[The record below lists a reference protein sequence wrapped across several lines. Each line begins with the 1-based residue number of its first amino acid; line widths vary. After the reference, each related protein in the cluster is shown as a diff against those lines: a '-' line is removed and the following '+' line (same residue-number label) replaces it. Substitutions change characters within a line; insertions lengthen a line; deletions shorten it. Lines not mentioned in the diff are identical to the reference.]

1 MMKIVTFAATRLKNM
16 NHSKLVTRISPILCM
31 ALLAP
36 PSTLAHHSR
45 AHYGDE
51 TVEFEAEIVAVDW
64 RNPHVTFTI
73 RSMSGSGE
81 EALWELEGGSTYM
94 LGRYSGLGRELFN
107 VGDEVRVAGPVSTV
121 RPNEMLVT
129 NMLLPDGREAV
140 MLPNRPTR
148 WADGVGAAELSVL
161 TDNTGRSLFH
171 VWSIDPDA
179 RRGGPV
185 DLRLTL
191 AGEASLAA
199 YDRDRDDPAIR
210 CVKPGMPS
218 TMSNPHPMHF
228 VDGGDRITLNIQ
240 ENDVVRTIYL
250 GENAEAAA
258 RPPSP
263 LGYSVGH
270 WEGATLVVRT
280 TRINWPYFD
289 RTGVPVSGDV
299 VVDERFE
306 IDETGSRM
314 VIRVV
319 TTDPV
324 NFQAPVTT
332 QRSYALF
339 GEDVKPYDCIPR

>member
-1 MMKIVTFAATRLKNM
+1 MH
-16 NHSKLVTRISPILCM
+16 HSKLIARISLVLCSVSLGPI
-31 ALLAP
+31 A
-36 PSTLAHHSR
+36 THAHHSR

-51 TVEFEAEIVAVDW
+51 TVEFDAEIVAVDW

-73 RSMSGSGE
+73 RAMSGSGNEAAGE
-81 EALWELEGGSTYM
+81 EAVWELEGGSTYM

-121 RPNEMLVT
+121 RSNEMLVT
-129 NMLLPDGREAV
+129 NMLLPDGREAI

-148 WADGVGAAELSVL
+148 WSDSVEAAELSL
-161 TDNTGRSLFH
+161 QTDNPERSLFR

-179 RRGGPV
+179 RGGGGAN
-185 DLRLTL
+185 LQLTP
-191 AGEASLAA
+191 AGEASLAV
-199 YDRDRDDPAIR
+199 YNIDEDDPAIR

-240 ENDVVRTIYL
+240 ENDVVRTIWL
-250 GENAEAAA
+250 GENADAAA
-258 RPPSP
+258 QLPSR

-270 WEGATLVVRT
+270 WEGSTLIVRT
-280 TRINWPYFD
+280 TNINWPYFD
-289 RTGVPVSGDV
+289 RTGVPVSEEV

-332 QRSYALF
+332 QRHYALL
-339 GEDVKPYDCIPR
+339 GEDVKPYDCIAR

>member
-1 MMKIVTFAATRLKNM
+1 MMASAPSPQRGNLMLNLKPISRISLVLFAA
-16 NHSKLVTRISPILCM
+16 
-31 ALLAP
+31 ALAP
-36 PSTLAHHSR
+36 PATLAHHSR

-129 NMLLPDGREAV
+129 NMLLPDGSEAL
-140 MLPNRPTR
+140 MLPNSPPR
-148 WADGVGAAELSVL
+148 WADSVGAAELSVL
-161 TDNTGRSLFH
+161 TDNAARSLFH

-185 DLRLTL
+185 DLRLTP

-280 TRINWPYFD
+280 TNINWPYFD
-289 RTGVPVSGDV
+289 RTGVPVSEEV

-324 NFQAPVTT
+324 NFEAPVTT
-332 QRSYALF
+332 QRSYALL
-339 GEDVKPYDCIPR
+339 GEDVKPYGCIPR